1 MSEVNLILTV
11 ALAAS
16 IIVIVIVLVCI
27 IIYQRWRIGDKNAA
41 LGRFISENAEMRQK
55 MLRAGLLSFA
65 IFFSCCCGD
74 DHDDAKYINIEA
86 AIGSISP
93 ASASFTT
100 GDKMTLYAWTGS
112 ANAVGGY
119 LQSVGGDLQSPTLV
133 INGVE
138 CTYGSDSRWTAASP
152 VVWSD
157 TDAPHYFIAFSP
169 AHRVSSFTAD
179 PYTLNPS
186 DQRASDLLVARNL
199 TGLEPSDNP
208 VPLLFG
214 HAMSRLDVN
223 LQFRNQWAT
232 VPTVS
237 SVTAKAANSCTIDY
251 LAETYNVGAQT
262 DIALPATATAEGYA
276 LSYRSIMVPQK
287 FRSLTI
293 TVNGMPLTYTHNSDI
308 PLTAGK
314 FATLNLFV
322 GRESI
327 DLGAVSIDDWVA
339 GAVVEGGSSL

>member
-16 IIVIVIVLVCI
+16 IIVIVIALVCI

-65 IFFSCCCGD
+65 LFFSCCCGD

-93 ASASFTT
+93 ASVSFTT

-112 ANAVGGY
+112 TDAASASIV
-119 LQSVGGDLQSPTLV
+119 VD
-133 INGVE
+133 GVE

-169 AHRVSSFTAD
+169 AHRVSNFTAD

-199 TGLEPSDNP
+199 TGVMPSDNP

-293 TVNGMPLTYTHNSDI
+293 TVNGMPLTYTHSSDI

>member
-16 IIVIVIVLVCI
+16 IIVIVIALVCI

-65 IFFSCCCGD
+65 LFFSCCCSD

-93 ASASFTT
+93 ASVSFTT

-112 ANAVGGY
+112 TDAASASIV
-119 LQSVGGDLQSPTLV
+119 VD
-133 INGVE
+133 GVE

-169 AHRVSSFTAD
+169 AHRVSNFTAD

-199 TGLEPSDNP
+199 TGVMHSDNP

-262 DIALPATATAEGYA
+262 DIAMPATTTAEGYA

>member
-16 IIVIVIVLVCI
+16 IIVIVIALVCI

-65 IFFSCCCGD
+65 LFFSCCCSD

-93 ASASFTT
+93 ASVSFTT

-112 ANAVGGY
+112 TDAASASIV
-119 LQSVGGDLQSPTLV
+119 VD
-133 INGVE
+133 GVE

-169 AHRVSSFTAD
+169 AHRVSNFTAD

-262 DIALPATATAEGYA
+262 DIAMPATATAEGYA

>member
-16 IIVIVIVLVCI
+16 IIVIVIALVCI

-65 IFFSCCCGD
+65 LFFSCCCGD

-93 ASASFTT
+93 ASVSFTT

-112 ANAVGGY
+112 TDAASASIV
-119 LQSVGGDLQSPTLV
+119 VD
-133 INGVE
+133 GVE

-169 AHRVSSFTAD
+169 AHRVSNFTAD

-199 TGLEPSDNP
+199 TGVMPSDNP

-223 LQFRNQWAT
+223 LQFRNQWAI

-262 DIALPATATAEGYA
+262 DIAMPATTTAEGYA

>member
-1 MSEVNLILTV
+1 
-11 ALAAS
+11 
-16 IIVIVIVLVCI
+16 
-27 IIYQRWRIGDKNAA
+27 
-41 LGRFISENAEMRQK
+41 
-55 MLRAGLLSFA
+55 
-65 IFFSCCCGD
+65 
-74 DHDDAKYINIEA
+74 
-86 AIGSISP
+86 
-93 ASASFTT
+93 
-100 GDKMTLYAWTGS
+100 MTLYAWTGS
-112 ANAVGGY
+112 TDAASASIV
-119 LQSVGGDLQSPTLV
+119 VD
-133 INGVE
+133 GVE
-138 CTYGSDSRWTAASP
+138 CTYGSDSRWTAVSP
-152 VVWSD
+152 VVWGD
-157 TDAPHYFIAFSP
+157 TDTPHYFIALSP
-169 AHRVSSFTAD
+169 AHAVSSFTAD

-186 DQRASDLLVARNL
+186 DQRGSDLLVARNL
-199 TGLEPSDNP
+199 TGLEPSDNA

-223 LQFRNQWAT
+223 LQFRNQWAI

>member
-16 IIVIVIVLVCI
+16 IIVIVIALVCI

-65 IFFSCCCGD
+65 LFFSCCCGD

-86 AIGSISP
+86 AIGSVSP
-93 ASASFTT
+93 ASVSFTT

-112 ANAVGGY
+112 TDAASASIV
-119 LQSVGGDLQSPTLV
+119 VD
-133 INGVE
+133 GVE

-169 AHRVSSFTAD
+169 AHRVSNFTAD

-199 TGLEPSDNP
+199 TGVMPSDNP

-237 SVTAKAANSCTIDY
+237 SVTARAANSCTIDY

-262 DIALPATATAEGYA
+262 DIAMPATATAEGYA

>member
-16 IIVIVIVLVCI
+16 IIVIVIALVCI

-65 IFFSCCCGD
+65 LFFSCCCSD

-93 ASASFTT
+93 ASVSFTT
-100 GDKMTLYAWTGS
+100 GDKMMLYAWTGS
-112 ANAVGGY
+112 ANA
-119 LQSVGGDLQSPTLV
+119 VGGDLQSPTLV

-138 CTYGSDSRWTAASP
+138 CTYGSDNKWTAASP

-169 AHRVSSFTAD
+169 AHRVSNFTAD

-199 TGLEPSDNP
+199 TGVMPSDNP

-223 LQFRNQWAT
+223 LQFRNQWAI

>member
-16 IIVIVIVLVCI
+16 IIVIVIALVCI

-93 ASASFTT
+93 ASVSFTT

-112 ANAVGGY
+112 TDAASASIV
-119 LQSVGGDLQSPTLV
+119 VD
-133 INGVE
+133 GVE

-169 AHRVSSFTAD
+169 AHRVSNFTAD

-199 TGLEPSDNP
+199 TGVMHSDNP

>member
-16 IIVIVIVLVCI
+16 IIVIVIALVCI

-93 ASASFTT
+93 ASVSFTT
-100 GDKMTLYAWTGS
+100 GDKMMLYAWTGS

-157 TDAPHYFIAFSP
+157 TDAPHYFIAISP
-169 AHRVSSFTAD
+169 AHRVSNFTAD

-199 TGLEPSDNP
+199 TGVMPSDNP

>member
-16 IIVIVIVLVCI
+16 IIVIVIALVCI

-86 AIGSISP
+86 AIGSVSP
-93 ASASFTT
+93 ASVSFTT
-100 GDKMTLYAWTGS
+100 GDKMMLYAWTGS
-112 ANAVGGY
+112 TDAASASIV
-119 LQSVGGDLQSPTLV
+119 VD
-133 INGVE
+133 GVE

-169 AHRVSSFTAD
+169 AHRVSNFTAD

-199 TGLEPSDNP
+199 TGVMPSDNP

-251 LAETYNVGAQT
+251 LAETYNVGHRPTSPCPPPRPPRA
-262 DIALPATATAEGYA
+262 
-276 LSYRSIMVPQK
+276 
-287 FRSLTI
+287 
-293 TVNGMPLTYTHNSDI
+293 MP
-308 PLTAGK
+308 
-314 FATLNLFV
+314 
-322 GRESI
+322 
-327 DLGAVSIDDWVA
+327 
-339 GAVVEGGSSL
+339 

>member
-16 IIVIVIVLVCI
+16 IIVIVIALVCI

-86 AIGSISP
+86 AIGSVSP
-93 ASASFTT
+93 ASVSFTT

-112 ANAVGGY
+112 TDAASASIV
-119 LQSVGGDLQSPTLV
+119 VD
-133 INGVE
+133 GVE

-169 AHRVSSFTAD
+169 AHRVSNFTAD

-199 TGLEPSDNP
+199 TGVMPSDNP

-262 DIALPATATAEGYA
+262 DIAMPATATAEGYA

>member
-1 MSEVNLILTV
+1 MMSELNLILTV
-11 ALAAS
+11 ALAAA
-16 IIVIVIVLVCI
+16 IIVIVLALVCI

-41 LGRFISENAEMRQK
+41 LVRFIRENAELRQK
-55 MLRAGLLSFA
+55 MLRAGILSLA
-65 IFFSCCCGD
+65 LFFSCCCGD
-74 DHDDAKYINIEA
+74 DHDAAKYINIDA

-93 ASASFTT
+93 ASVSFTT
-100 GDKMTLYAWTGS
+100 GDKMTLYSWTGTADAAS
-112 ANAVGGY
+112 ANIV
-119 LQSVGGDLQSPTLV
+119 VD
-133 INGVE
+133 GVE

-152 VVWSD
+152 VVWSSTD
-157 TDAPHYFIAFSP
+157 TPHYFIAFSP

-179 PYTLNPS
+179 PYTLNTS
-186 DQRASDLLVARNL
+186 DQRGSDLLVARNL
-199 TGLEPSDNP
+199 TGLKPSDNP

-232 VPTVS
+232 VPTVG
-237 SVTAKAANSCTIDY
+237 SVTAKAANNCTINY

>member
-16 IIVIVIVLVCI
+16 IIVIVIALVCI

-65 IFFSCCCGD
+65 LFFSCCCGD

-86 AIGSISP
+86 AIGSVSP
-93 ASASFTT
+93 ASVSFTT

-112 ANAVGGY
+112 ADAASASIV
-119 LQSVGGDLQSPTLV
+119 VD
-133 INGVE
+133 GVE

-169 AHRVSSFTAD
+169 AHRVSNFTAD

-199 TGLEPSDNP
+199 TGVMPSDNP

>member
-16 IIVIVIVLVCI
+16 IIVIVIALVCI

-65 IFFSCCCGD
+65 LFFSCCCGD

-86 AIGSISP
+86 AIGSVSP
-93 ASASFTT
+93 ASVSFTT

-112 ANAVGGY
+112 ADAASASIV
-119 LQSVGGDLQSPTLV
+119 VD
-133 INGVE
+133 GVE

-169 AHRVSSFTAD
+169 AHRVSNFTAD

-199 TGLEPSDNP
+199 TGVMPSDNP

-223 LQFRNQWAT
+223 LQFRNQWAI

>member
-1 MSEVNLILTV
+1 MATNIALTSLKRKQIMSEVNLILTV
-11 ALAAS
+11 ALAS
-16 IIVIVIVLVCI
+16 T
-27 IIYQRWRIGDKNAA
+27 K
-41 LGRFISENAEMRQK
+41 K
-55 MLRAGLLSFA
+55 MLRAGLLSLVL
-65 IFFSCCCGD
+65 FFFCCSGD
-74 DHDDAKYINIEA
+74 EHDAAKYINIDA

-93 ASASFTT
+93 ASATFTT

-112 ANAVGGY
+112 ADAASANIV
-119 LQSVGGDLQSPTLV
+119 VD
-133 INGVE
+133 GVE
-138 CTYGSDSRWTAASP
+138 CTYGSDNKWTASSP
-152 VVWSD
+152 MVWSGTD
-157 TDAPHYFIAFSP
+157 TPHYFIAFSP

-186 DQRASDLLVARNL
+186 DQRGSDLLVARNL
-199 TGLEPSDNP
+199 TGLKPSDNP

-214 HAMSRLDVN
+214 HAMSRLDIN
-223 LQFRNQWAT
+223 LQFRNHWAT
-232 VPTVS
+232 VPTVG
-237 SVTAKAANSCTIDY
+237 SVTVKAANSCTIDY

-262 DIALPATATAEGYA
+262 DIALPATETAEGYA

>member
-16 IIVIVIVLVCI
+16 IIVIVIALVCI

-65 IFFSCCCGD
+65 LFFSCCCGD

-93 ASASFTT
+93 ASVSFTT

-112 ANAVGGY
+112 TDAASASIV
-119 LQSVGGDLQSPTLV
+119 VD
-133 INGVE
+133 GVE

-169 AHRVSSFTAD
+169 AHRVSNFTAD

-199 TGLEPSDNP
+199 TGVMPSDNP

-223 LQFRNQWAT
+223 LQFRNQWAI

>member
-65 IFFSCCCGD
+65 LFFSCCCSD

-93 ASASFTT
+93 ASVSFTT
-100 GDKMTLYAWTGS
+100 GDKMMLYAWTGS
-112 ANAVGGY
+112 TDAASASIV
-119 LQSVGGDLQSPTLV
+119 VD
-133 INGVE
+133 GVE

-199 TGLEPSDNP
+199 TGVMPSDNP

-223 LQFRNQWAT
+223 LQFRNQWAI

>member
-16 IIVIVIVLVCI
+16 IIVIVIALVCI

-65 IFFSCCCGD
+65 LFFSCCCGD

-93 ASASFTT
+93 ASVSFTT

-112 ANAVGGY
+112 TDAASASIV
-119 LQSVGGDLQSPTLV
+119 VD
-133 INGVE
+133 GVE

-169 AHRVSSFTAD
+169 AHRVSNSTAD

-199 TGLEPSDNP
+199 TGVMPSDNP

-262 DIALPATATAEGYA
+262 DIAMPATATAEGYA

>member
-16 IIVIVIVLVCI
+16 IIVIVIALVCI

-65 IFFSCCCGD
+65 LFFSCCCGD

-93 ASASFTT
+93 ASVSFTT

-112 ANAVGGY
+112 TDAASASIV
-119 LQSVGGDLQSPTLV
+119 VD
-133 INGVE
+133 GVE

-169 AHRVSSFTAD
+169 AHRVSNFTAD

-199 TGLEPSDNP
+199 TGVMPSDNP

-262 DIALPATATAEGYA
+262 DIAMPATTTAEGYA

>member
-16 IIVIVIVLVCI
+16 IIVIVIALVCI

-65 IFFSCCCGD
+65 LFFSCCCSD

-93 ASASFTT
+93 ASVSFTT

-112 ANAVGGY
+112 TDAASASIV
-119 LQSVGGDLQSPTLV
+119 VD
-133 INGVE
+133 GVE

-169 AHRVSSFTAD
+169 AHRVSNFTAD

-199 TGLEPSDNP
+199 TGVMPSDNP

>member
-16 IIVIVIVLVCI
+16 IIVIVIALVCI

-65 IFFSCCCGD
+65 LFFSCCCGD

-93 ASASFTT
+93 ASVSFTT

-112 ANAVGGY
+112 TDAASASIV
-119 LQSVGGDLQSPTLV
+119 VD
-133 INGVE
+133 GVE

-169 AHRVSSFTAD
+169 AHRVSNFTAD

-199 TGLEPSDNP
+199 TGVMPSDNP

-262 DIALPATATAEGYA
+262 DIAMPATATAEGYA

>member
-16 IIVIVIVLVCI
+16 IIVIVIALVCI

-65 IFFSCCCGD
+65 LFFSCCCSD

-93 ASASFTT
+93 ASVSFTT

-112 ANAVGGY
+112 TDAASASIV
-119 LQSVGGDLQSPTLV
+119 VD
-133 INGVE
+133 GVE

-169 AHRVSSFTAD
+169 AHRVSNFTAD

-199 TGLEPSDNP
+199 TGVMHSDNP

>member
-16 IIVIVIVLVCI
+16 IIVIVIALVCI

-65 IFFSCCCGD
+65 LFFSCCCGD

-93 ASASFTT
+93 ASVSFTT

-112 ANAVGGY
+112 TDAASASIV
-119 LQSVGGDLQSPTLV
+119 VD
-133 INGVE
+133 GVE

-169 AHRVSSFTAD
+169 AHRVSNFTAD

-199 TGLEPSDNP
+199 TGVMPSDNP

-223 LQFRNQWAT
+223 LQFRNQWAI

-262 DIALPATATAEGYA
+262 DIAMPATATAEGYA

>member
-16 IIVIVIVLVCI
+16 IIVIVIALVCI

-65 IFFSCCCGD
+65 LFFSCCCGD
-74 DHDDAKYINIEA
+74 DHDDAKYINIDA

-93 ASASFTT
+93 ASVSFTT

-112 ANAVGGY
+112 TDAASASIV
-119 LQSVGGDLQSPTLV
+119 VD
-133 INGVE
+133 GVE

-169 AHRVSSFTAD
+169 AHRVSNFTAD

>member
-1 MSEVNLILTV
+1 
-11 ALAAS
+11 
-16 IIVIVIVLVCI
+16 
-27 IIYQRWRIGDKNAA
+27 
-41 LGRFISENAEMRQK
+41 
-55 MLRAGLLSFA
+55 
-65 IFFSCCCGD
+65 
-74 DHDDAKYINIEA
+74 
-86 AIGSISP
+86 
-93 ASASFTT
+93 
-100 GDKMTLYAWTGS
+100 MTLYAWTGS
-112 ANAVGGY
+112 TDAASASIV
-119 LQSVGGDLQSPTLV
+119 VD
-133 INGVE
+133 GVE

-157 TDAPHYFIAFSP
+157 TDAPHYFIAISP

-199 TGLEPSDNP
+199 TGVMPSDNP

>member
-16 IIVIVIVLVCI
+16 IIVIVIALVCI

-93 ASASFTT
+93 ASVSFTT

-112 ANAVGGY
+112 TDAASASIV
-119 LQSVGGDLQSPTLV
+119 VD
-133 INGVE
+133 GVE

-169 AHRVSSFTAD
+169 AHRVSNFTAD

-199 TGLEPSDNP
+199 TGVMPSDNP

-276 LSYRSIMVPQK
+276 LSYRSIMDRSIMVPQK

>member
-1 MSEVNLILTV
+1 MATNIALTSLKRKQIMSEVNLILTV
-11 ALAAS
+11 ALAS
-16 IIVIVIVLVCI
+16 T
-27 IIYQRWRIGDKNAA
+27 K
-41 LGRFISENAEMRQK
+41 K
-55 MLRAGLLSFA
+55 MLRAGLLSLVL
-65 IFFSCCCGD
+65 FFSCCSGD
-74 DHDDAKYINIEA
+74 EHDAAKYINIDA

-93 ASASFTT
+93 ASDTFTT

-112 ANAVGGY
+112 ADAASANIV
-119 LQSVGGDLQSPTLV
+119 VD
-133 INGVE
+133 GVE
-138 CTYGSDSRWTAASP
+138 CTYGSDNRWTTASP
-152 VVWSD
+152 MVWSGSD
-157 TDAPHYFIAFSP
+157 TPHYFMAFSP
-169 AHRVSSFTAD
+169 AHCVSSFTAD

-186 DQRASDLLVARNL
+186 DQRASDLLVARNQ
-199 TGLEPSDNP
+199 TGLRPSDNP

-223 LQFRNQWAT
+223 LQFRNHWAT
-232 VPTVS
+232 VPTVG
-237 SVTAKAANSCTIDY
+237 SVTVKAANNCTIDY

-339 GAVVEGGSSL
+339 GSVVEGGSSL

>member
-16 IIVIVIVLVCI
+16 IIVIVIALVCI

-74 DHDDAKYINIEA
+74 EHDDAKYINIEA

-93 ASASFTT
+93 ASVSFTT

-112 ANAVGGY
+112 TDAASASIV
-119 LQSVGGDLQSPTLV
+119 VD
-133 INGVE
+133 GVE

-169 AHRVSSFTAD
+169 AHRVSNFTAD

-199 TGLEPSDNP
+199 TGVMPSDNP

-237 SVTAKAANSCTIDY
+237 SVTAKAANSCTINY

>member
-16 IIVIVIVLVCI
+16 IIVIVIALVCI

-65 IFFSCCCGD
+65 LFFSCCCGD

-93 ASASFTT
+93 ASVSFTT

-112 ANAVGGY
+112 TDAASASIV
-119 LQSVGGDLQSPTLV
+119 VD
-133 INGVE
+133 GVE

-199 TGLEPSDNP
+199 TGVMPSDNP

-223 LQFRNQWAT
+223 LQFRNQWAI